1 MTTELIVLKTGLSG
15 WIFFHFLIFRR
26 EKIIEELYSVWNN
39 RRLIGGYLYSLVLA
53 RGLFLKRFP
62 SLLNMSPKHLTGIK
76 YINMKHF
83 GPLWNLLYTHES
95 PKTTIFSYSIIQGG
109 QWGLEDYGT
118 TFFKYQIF
126 NTLSTNFID
135 FYILPS
141 NRPGTWLSTQP
152 DFHVRS
158 LLISECGLMKKLK
171 WGSVYL
177 FFTNSLYFVVYLDG
191 YVQRIFKIMDFLA
204 N

>member
-1 MTTELIVLKTGLSG
+1 
-15 WIFFHFLIFRR
+15 
-26 EKIIEELYSVWNN
+26 
-39 RRLIGGYLYSLVLA
+39 
-53 RGLFLKRFP
+53 
-62 SLLNMSPKHLTGIK
+62 MSPKHLTGIK
-76 YINMKHF
+76 YINTKHF

-95 PKTTIFSYSIIQGG
+95 HKTTIFSLKKHHTGWPVGFGRLLSTI
-109 QWGLEDYGT
+109 
-118 TFFKYQIF
+118 FFTILSTIYWLF

-141 NRPGTWLSTQP
+141 NRPGTWLSTQL
-152 DFHVRS
+152 DFHLRS